1 MRRYSWDTVRSGL
14 ASCLF
19 RWRSSAAP
27 HRRLGSGHR
36 NFSPASERL
45 EPRQMLAANVLINE
59 IHYDPDV
66 KTELVEFIE
75 LYNAGDEIA
84 DLSG

>member
-1 MRRYSWDTVRSGL
+1 
-14 ASCLF
+14 
-19 RWRSSAAP
+19 
-27 HRRLGSGHR
+27 
-36 NFSPASERL
+36 
-45 EPRQMLAANVLINE
+45 MLAANVLINE